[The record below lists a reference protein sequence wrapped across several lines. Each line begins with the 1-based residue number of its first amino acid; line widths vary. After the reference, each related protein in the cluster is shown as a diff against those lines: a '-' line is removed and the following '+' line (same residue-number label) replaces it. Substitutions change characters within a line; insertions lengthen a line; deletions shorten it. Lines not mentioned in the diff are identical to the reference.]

1 MLFSVYPLGVIA
13 EERHGDEADVP
24 ATKLPFTYRIL
35 TLSFP
40 LQRCRSR
47 YNCVVIFLK
56 GLFFASASDSYG
68 EGARMSKSGAR
79 TAAL

>member
-47 YNCVVIFLK
+47 YNCVVIILK
-56 GLFFASASDSYG
+56 ALFFASANDS
-68 EGARMSKSGAR
+68 SGAR
-79 TAAL
+79 TIVSKSGM